1 MSSAKATKK
10 SAFSCEPC
18 RRRKTVAG
26 RDSVPVKCGGEQP
39 MCQRCAARNDECVYK
54 LCDLGELA
62 PGCLDANPT
71 LSYTQRL
78 EDRIKDLEEQ
88 LAKATAATPPTAT
101 DSKSP
106 ASSHSSP
113 SPFGGAQQLDESIS
127 RSFRGLKIDDKGGI
141 TYHGTTSFFN
151 LPSDRSS
158 AAVTADLHATAA
170 DIESQRRERL
180 VSNAWQQRVLEEH
193 SGIPEP
199 FQTLLNVHWCW
210 IQPLFNFIYR
220 PAFTRDMQSLG
231 PYYSHT
237 LLNAVLSHSIR
248 WAKSDPNTKRILDE
262 SYDGGAVFG
271 KHARSMLFDELS
283 RGVCT
288 IPTVQ
293 TLLLLSAQEC
303 SLGNATQAW
312 TYSGLAFRLIDH
324 LGICVDGERYPGS
337 VHFSDEE
344 VEIRHRVFWSCYFWD
359 KIISLYLGRSPSIK
373 HTTVSPPQI
382 MFDDSAEN
390 ELWVPFGAPPLQTTP
405 WKYPPS
411 TAHSASCFLSM
422 CRLSVIF
429 NEILIHMYDPLMQN
443 TELEVQE
450 CLVSQEP
457 ALQQW
462 WDELAPYLKLDPVA
476 LPALAPP
483 SHIVTTKQVQ
493 VQAARGLFDS
503 CLYHTFKILL
513 YRPMLTRRNLEDDV
527 ASHKRYLFECVTSAT
542 AIIAIFDLFC
552 RTFTMN
558 YCVLSL
564 AYSLYIASSIFL
576 LQVQASP
583 DDGQALGRLNYCIRA
598 LKQVKTFSPVIGS
611 AIDLLNKEL
620 SAMGISLDV
629 PGHRQPPPAPATG
642 FRLESSMYQTA
653 EIPSSQPQSAHPL
666 FQVPSTHS
674 YGTHNM
680 SMDPG
685 IFEAMSSLEPLSVRV
700 GALPNTDNQ
709 TPF

>member
-18 RRRKTVAG
+18 RRRK
-26 RDSVPVKCGGEQP
+26 VKCGGEQP

-54 LCDLGELA
+54 L
-62 PGCLDANPT
+62 NPT

-78 EDRIKDLEEQ
+78 EDRIKELEEQ
-88 LAKATAATPPTAT
+88 LAKATATTTTTPPVAT

-106 ASSHSSP
+106 ISTHSSP
-113 SPFGGAQQLDESIS
+113 SPFGGTQQDGRQQIDDSIS
-127 RSFRGLKIDDKGGI
+127 RSFRGLKIDDKGSI

-151 LPSDRSS
+151 LPSDRTS
-158 AAVTADLHATAA
+158 AVTAVDLHPTAA

-248 WAKSDPNTKRILDE
+248 WAKSDPNTRRILDE

-271 KHARSMLFDELS
+271 KHARSMLFEELS

-288 IPTVQ
+288 IPTIQ

-303 SLGNATQAW
+303 SLGNTTQAW

-324 LGICVDGERYPGS
+324 LGIHVDGERYPGS
-337 VHFSDEE
+337 VQFSDEE

-359 KIISLYLGRSPSIK
+359 KIISLYLGRSPSLK
-373 HTTVSPPQI
+373 HTMVSPPQM

-390 ELWVPFGAPPLQTTP
+390 ELWVPFGAPPLQTAP
-405 WKYPPS
+405 WKYPPA

-429 NEILIHMYDPLMQN
+429 NEILIHMYDPLLQN
-443 TELEVQE
+443 TESEILE
-450 CLVSQEP
+450 CLVAQEP

-462 WDELAPYLKLDPVA
+462 WDELAPYLKLDPAA

-483 SHIVTTKQVQ
+483 SHIVTTNC
-493 VQAARGLFDS
+493 LFQ
-503 CLYHTFKILL
+503 TFKILL
-513 YRPMLTRRNLEDDV
+513 YRPMLTRRNLEDNV
-527 ASHKRYLFECVTSAT
+527 ASHKRYLVECVTSAT

-576 LQVQASP
+576 LQVQAAP
-583 DDGQALGRLNYCIRA
+583 DDAQALGRLNYCIQA

-620 SAMGISLDV
+620 SAIGISLDV
-629 PGHRQPPPAPATG
+629 QEHYQPPPAPSPN
-642 FRLESSMYQTA
+642 FHSESSMYPSV
-653 EIPSSQPQSAHPL
+653 EVPSSQPQTAHPL
-666 FQVPSTHS
+666 LQVPPAPS
-674 YGTHNM
+674 YGTQSM

-700 GALPNTDNQ
+700 GALPNSENQ
-709 TPF
+709 APF

>member
-18 RRRKTVAG
+18 RRRK
-26 RDSVPVKCGGEQP
+26 VKCGGEQP

-54 LCDLGELA
+54 L
-62 PGCLDANPT
+62 NPT

-88 LAKATAATPPTAT
+88 LAKATAATPPAAAS

-113 SPFGGAQQLDESIS
+113 SAQQDPRQQIDDSIA

-151 LPSDRSS
+151 LPSDHSS
-158 AAVTADLHATAA
+158 AAVAVDLHASAT
-170 DIESQRRERL
+170 EVETQRRERL

-262 SYDGGAVFG
+262 SYDGGAVF
-271 KHARSMLFDELS
+271 
-283 RGVCT
+283 
-288 IPTVQ
+288 
-293 TLLLLSAQEC
+293 
-303 SLGNATQAW
+303 
-312 TYSGLAFRLIDH
+312 DH
-324 LGICVDGERYPGS
+324 LGIHVDGERYPGS

-359 KIISLYLGRSPSIK
+359 KIISLYLGRSPSLK

-390 ELWVPFGAPPLQTTP
+390 ELWVPFGAPPLQTAP

-443 TELEVQE
+443 TESEVQE
-450 CLVSQEP
+450 CLIAQEP

-462 WDELAPYLKLDPVA
+462 WDELAPYLKLEPMA
-476 LPALAPP
+476 LPNLAPP
-483 SHIVTTKQVQ
+483 SHIVTTN
-493 VQAARGLFDS
+493 

-513 YRPMLTRRNLEDDV
+513 YRPMLTRRKLEDDV
-527 ASHKRYLFECVTSAT
+527 ASHKRYLVECVTSAT

-564 AYSLYIASSIFL
+564 AYSVYIASSIFL
-576 LQVQASP
+576 LQVQAAP
-583 DDGQALGRLNYCIRA
+583 DDGQALERLNYCIEA
-598 LKQVKTFSPVIGS
+598 LKQVRTFSPVIGS
-611 AIDLLNKEL
+611 AINLLNKEL
-620 SAMGISLDV
+620 SAVGISLDV
-629 PGHRQPPPAPATG
+629 QDHYQPPPPPAATEFPQG
-642 FRLESSMYQTA
+642 SPVYQAT
-653 EIPSSQPQSAHPL
+653 EVPSSQPQAAHPL
-666 FQVPSTHS
+666 FHVPSTHS
-674 YGTHNM
+674 YGTHTM

-700 GALPNTDNQ
+700 GALPNTDPQN
-709 TPF
+709 PF

>member
-18 RRRKTVAG
+18 RRRK
-26 RDSVPVKCGGEQP
+26 VKCGGEQP

-54 LCDLGELA
+54 L
-62 PGCLDANPT
+62 NPT

-88 LAKATAATPPTAT
+88 LAKATAATPPAAAS

-113 SPFGGAQQLDESIS
+113 SAQQDPRQQIDDSIA

-151 LPSDRSS
+151 LPSDHSS
-158 AAVTADLHATAA
+158 AAVAVDLHASAT
-170 DIESQRRERL
+170 EVENQRRERL

-303 SLGNATQAW
+303 SLGNTTQAW

-324 LGICVDGERYPGS
+324 LGIHVDGERYPGS

-359 KIISLYLGRSPSIK
+359 KIISLYLGRSPSLK

-390 ELWVPFGAPPLQTTP
+390 ELWVPFGAPPLQTAP

-443 TELEVQE
+443 TESEVQE
-450 CLVSQEP
+450 CLTAQEP

-462 WDELAPYLKLDPVA
+462 WDELAPYLKLEPMA
-476 LPALAPP
+476 LPNLAPP
-483 SHIVTTKQVQ
+483 SHIVTTN
-493 VQAARGLFDS
+493 

-513 YRPMLTRRNLEDDV
+513 YRPMLTRRKLEDDV
-527 ASHKRYLFECVTSAT
+527 ASHKRYLVECVTSAT

-564 AYSLYIASSIFL
+564 AYSVYIASSIFL
-576 LQVQASP
+576 LQVQAAP
-583 DDGQALGRLNYCIRA
+583 DDGQALERLNYCIEA
-598 LKQVKTFSPVIGS
+598 LKQVRTFSPVIGS
-611 AIDLLNKEL
+611 AINLLNKEL
-620 SAMGISLDV
+620 SAVGISLDV
-629 PGHRQPPPAPATG
+629 QDHYQPPPPPAATEFPQG
-642 FRLESSMYQTA
+642 SPVYQAT
-653 EIPSSQPQSAHPL
+653 EVPSSQPQAAHPL
-666 FQVPSTHS
+666 FHVPSTHS
-674 YGTHNM
+674 YGTHTM

-700 GALPNTDNQ
+700 GALPNTDPQN
-709 TPF
+709 PF